1 MIALG
6 VQHEW
11 LERRFPSPH
20 EWCLLTRMNF
30 RSMVWDETRADDDDE
45 PVNWLLIALSYQNIL
60 RRLEDPNIDGV
71 GLKEQDDGGILVAGV
86 GRTGYDITGKSEP
99 WRRGYHKVLM
109 GCARAAEQVDGW
121 VKDRTRNIAFP
132 ANVVRGPSNPK
143 PHPIL
148 PGSPPAPKEEDCE
161 PAFDAPETYY
171 MRILTTRGFTDRQK
185 LEAALGQASWLEYKG
200 APSAAL
206 EMYKWALDIATAAS
220 PNRETLFD
228 SLGAINTNSGPVSS
242 NVLTATTA
250 LAVHYARTSN
260 LSTALPMFLSVLR
273 ARRSLAPENTAI
285 PSTPTGGTSD
295 EQDSFITRAAHFVR
309 QTLAPPKYPPPP
321 DDGSSPPTRS
331 AKERCEEAAVMAYI
345 GEILYTSS
353 SGNAETGP
361 LLSMSGA
368 SREDGLAWTREAVD
382 VAEQELRGILSSGAG
397 DKSQRG
403 EEAATCR
410 QCLKTGL
417 ENWAT
422 MVSRLVQ
429 EERESRERQREER
442 NQSQSKISAW
452 LGMGGSMG
460 SERVDGEQRDKVQHV
475 LGRWEAELQVVRERG
490 ARAAGL
496 VSTAKSGGQT
506 GWLFM

>member
-20 EWCLLTRMNF
+20 EWWLITRMNF
-30 RSMVWDETRADDDDE
+30 RSMVWEESRADDDGE
-45 PVNWLLIALSYQNIL
+45 LVNWLLVALSYRNIL
-60 RRLEDPNIDGV
+60 RRLEDSNIDGA

-86 GRTGYDITGKSEP
+86 GRTGYDITEKSEP

-121 VKDRTRNIAFP
+121 VKDKTRDIAFP

-143 PHPIL
+143 PHPIQ

-161 PAFDAPETYY
+161 PAFDTPETYY
-171 MRILTTRGFTDRQK
+171 MRILTTRGFTARQK

-200 APSAAL
+200 APGAAL

-220 PNRETLFD
+220 PNRESLFD

-250 LAVHYARTSN
+250 LAVHHARTSN
-260 LSTALPMFLSVLR
+260 LSTALPMLLSVLR
-273 ARRSLAPENTAI
+273 ARRSLAPENTTM
-285 PSTPTGGTSD
+285 PSTLTSGTND
-295 EQDSFITRAAHFVR
+295 EQDSFIARAAHFVR
-309 QTLAPPKYPPPP
+309 QTLTPPKYPPPP
-321 DDGSSPPTRS
+321 DDGSSPPTRD

-345 GEILYTSS
+345 GEILYASS
-353 SGNAETGP
+353 LDDAEASP
-361 LLSMSGA
+361 PSSISRA

-382 VAEQELRGILSSGAG
+382 VAEEELRGKSSQ
-397 DKSQRG
+397 SQRD
-403 EEAATCR
+403 EEAATTCR

-422 MVSRLVQ
+422 MVSRLAQ
-429 EERESRERQREER
+429 EERESRERGR
-442 NQSQSKISAW
+442 NLSQSKISAW
-452 LGMGGSMG
+452 LGMSGGSEG
-460 SERVDGEQRDKVQHV
+460 SGRGDGKQEKDEVQEV

-490 ARAAGL
+490 VRAAGL
-496 VSTAKSGGQT
+496 VSSAKSGGQS
-506 GWLFM
+506 GWSFP